1 MTTATAARGERERGS
16 SPGVDQRPGLRAL
29 AIDDEPAILATFRRA
44 FHREVQLVT
53 ESDPSRALELLEAQ
67 AFDIVFVDY
76 SMPGMNG
83 VVFLEGAHRLRPEM
97 RAYLVTAHAA
107 TAEILEAVRRGLALG
122 VIAKPWSRHEILCL
136 LRGPEP
142 P

>member
-1 MTTATAARGERERGS
+1 MSAAGHDSPAAPPGEA
-16 SPGVDQRPGLRAL
+16 RPQVRAL

-44 FHREVQLVT
+44 FQREAKLVT
-53 ESDPSRALELLEAQ
+53 ECDPARALMLLEAQ
-67 AFDIVFVDY
+67 AFDVIFVDY

-83 VVFLEGAHRLRPEM
+83 IAFLEGAHRLRPQA

-107 TAEILEAVRRGLALG
+107 TVEIMEAVKRGLAAG
-122 VIAKPWSRHEILCL
+122 VIAKPWSRAEILVV
-136 LRGPEP
+136 LRGNTEP